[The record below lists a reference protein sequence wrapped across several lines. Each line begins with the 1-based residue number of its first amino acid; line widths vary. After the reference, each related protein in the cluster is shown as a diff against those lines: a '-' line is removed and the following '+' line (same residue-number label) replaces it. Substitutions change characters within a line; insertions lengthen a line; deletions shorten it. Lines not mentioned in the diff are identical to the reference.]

1 MAKEYAFRQE
11 GFSVICRTFKP
22 CNMCLHQFHTPLGYI
37 EILTTATRAVSRVKF
52 IQCSHRTRGY
62 NPLESSPVKSQI
74 MRYLNGRSF
83 DFRLSTAISATPFE
97 KRVWQIVCS
106 IPYGET
112 RTYKQ
117 VACALGISKGAQ
129 AVGNALKKN
138 PLLLIIPCHRVVS
151 SKVHSLGGYQA
162 GVEIKQ
168 KLISLENNTPTI
180 IRGLHPH
187 IS

>member
-1 MAKEYAFRQE
+1 
-11 GFSVICRTFKP
+11 
-22 CNMCLHQFHTPLGYI
+22 MCLHQFQTPLGYI

-52 IQCSHRTRGY
+52 IQRPQQISTCY
-62 NPLESSPVKSQI
+62 CVESLAVKNQI

-83 DFRLSTAISATPFE
+83 DFCFSTAISATPFE

-151 SKVHSLGGYQA
+151 SKAHDLGGYQA
-162 GVEIKQ
+162 GIEIKQ
-168 KLISLENNTPTI
+168 RLISLEKNAPAI
-180 IRGLHPH
+180 IRARHPH
-187 IS
+187 IP

>member
-1 MAKEYAFRQE
+1 M
-11 GFSVICRTFKP
+11 S
-22 CNMCLHQFHTPLGYI
+22 LHQFHTPLGYI
-37 EILTTATRAVSRVKF
+37 EILTTATRAVYRVKF
-52 IQCSHRTRGY
+52 IQCSHQTEGY
-62 NPLESSPVKSQI
+62 YPLESSPIKSQI

-83 DFRLSTAISATPFE
+83 DFRFSTAISATPFE

-151 SKVHSLGGYQA
+151 SKAHDLGGYQA
-162 GVEIKQ
+162 GIEIKQ
-168 KLISLENNTPTI
+168 RLISLEKDAPTI
-180 IRGLHPH
+180 ICALHPQVT
-187 IS
+187 

>member
-1 MAKEYAFRQE
+1 
-11 GFSVICRTFKP
+11 
-22 CNMCLHQFHTPLGYI
+22 MCLHQFQTPLGYI

-52 IQCSHRTRGY
+52 MQCSHQTSSY
-62 NPLESSPVKSQI
+62 YPLESLSVKKQI
-74 MRYLNGRSF
+74 VQYLNGHSY
-83 DFRLSTAISATPFE
+83 DFRVLTAISATPFE

-117 VACALGISKGAQ
+117 VACALGIFKGAQ

-151 SKVHSLGGYQA
+151 SAANDLGGYQA

-168 KLISLENNTPTI
+168 KLISLEKHAPTI
-180 IRGLHPH
+180 IRSLHPH